1 MVMVIVA
8 VIVVEECDIEN
19 FYGYRNAQGKKMY
32 VPPNLSERFLF
43 QRTPFRRLDG
53 FKSVWHNSNCELYK
67 SKVPHGIIFSV
78 ITFYSVRT
86 GWINNLNYGNQI
98 TALT

>member
-1 MVMVIVA
+1 MRLLYTAIVRMVVIVMAMVIVA
-8 VIVVEECDIEN
+8 VIVVEDSDIEN

-53 FKSVWHNSNCELYK
+53 FKSVWHNSNC
-67 SKVPHGIIFSV
+67 
-78 ITFYSVRT
+78 
-86 GWINNLNYGNQI
+86 
-98 TALT
+98 

>member
-1 MVMVIVA
+1 MLSIVVMRLFSTEIVRKVVIVLVMVIVA
-8 VIVVEECDIEN
+8 VIVVEDSDVED

-53 FKSVWHNSNCELYK
+53 FKSVWHNSNC
-67 SKVPHGIIFSV
+67 
-78 ITFYSVRT
+78 
-86 GWINNLNYGNQI
+86 
-98 TALT
+98 